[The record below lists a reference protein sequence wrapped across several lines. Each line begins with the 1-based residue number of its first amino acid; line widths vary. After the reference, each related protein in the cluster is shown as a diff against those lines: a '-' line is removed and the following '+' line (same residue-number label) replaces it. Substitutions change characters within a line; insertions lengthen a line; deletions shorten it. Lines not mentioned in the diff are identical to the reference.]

1 MGLKGYK
8 GFDKDLKCR
17 GFQYEIGKIYEMPE
31 MPSIC
36 EQGFHFCEKITNVHG
51 YYNLGDSR
59 ICEIEAL
66 GEIAEDGNKSAT
78 NRIQIIRELSREEI
92 RNIANTGTDNTGY
105 INSGHRNSG
114 DWNSGHRNSG
124 DRNSGHRNSGD
135 WNSGDWNSGEFNSC
149 DNSAGI
155 FMSRRISYEAFNK
168 SLVESEYEELTRS
181 DGYRICRNF
190 ELVRF
195 RVRTKTGK
203 FGDFRYMGYKAS
215 WKVFWNNLTFRQRQA
230 VRQMPFMDK
239 DVFFEITG
247 VKI

>member
-17 GFQYEIGKIYEMPE
+17 RFQYEVGQTYEMPE
-31 MPSIC
+31 SPSVC
-36 EQGFHFCEKITNVHG
+36 NWGFHFCEKIINVHG
-51 YYNLGDSR
+51 YYDLGNSR
-59 ICEIEAL
+59 ICEVEAL
-66 GEIAEDGNKSAT
+66 GLMVRDGTKIAT
-78 NRIQIIRELSREEI
+78 NEIKIVRELSGEEI
-92 RNIANTGTDNTGY
+92 RNIANTGRDNTGY
-105 INSGHRNSG
+105 I
-114 DWNSGHRNSG
+114 
-124 DRNSGHRNSGD
+124 
-135 WNSGDWNSGEFNSC
+135 NSGEFNSC

-168 SLVESEYEELTRS
+168 LLTKDECEALTRS
-181 DGYRICRNF
+181 SGYRICRDF

-215 WKVFWNNLTFRQRQA
+215 WKVFWNSLTFHQRQA
-230 VRQMPFMDK
+230 VRQMPFLDK

>member
-8 GFDKDLKCR
+8 GFDKNLKCR
-17 GFQYEIGKIYEMPE
+17 GFQYEIGRIYEMPE
-31 MPSIC
+31 PPSVC
-36 EQGFHFCEKITNVHG
+36 SRGFHFCKKIVNVHG
-51 YYNLGDSR
+51 YYNLENSR
-59 ICEIEAL
+59 ICEVEAL
-66 GEIAEDGNKSAT
+66 GEIAGDGNKSVT

-92 RNIANTGTDNTGY
+92 RSIANTGTDNTGY
-105 INSGHRNSG
+105 INSGNRNSGNRNSG
-114 DWNSGHRNSG
+114 DWNSGNR
-124 DRNSGHRNSGD
+124 
-135 WNSGDWNSGEFNSC
+135 NSGEFNSC

-168 SLVESEYEELTRS
+168 SLAKDEYEELTRS
-181 DGYRICRNF
+181 EGYWICLNF

-215 WKVFWNNLTFRQRQA
+215 WKVFWSSLTFGQRQA